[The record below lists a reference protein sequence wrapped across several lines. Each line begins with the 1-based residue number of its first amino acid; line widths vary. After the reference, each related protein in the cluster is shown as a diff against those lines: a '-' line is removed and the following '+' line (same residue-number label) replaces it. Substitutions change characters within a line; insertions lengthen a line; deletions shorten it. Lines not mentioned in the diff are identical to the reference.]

1 MDSES
6 KTPGSAAGR
15 APADGAATDSPSRRG
30 RAHDPEGNR
39 RAVLDAARRLFAA
52 QGYAGVGIRAIAAE
66 AGVTPGLV
74 MAYFGTKDGLFH
86 EAVAGGTGLAADVL
100 EAAGNDLARLPQ
112 ALAHAYLERW
122 ERLPAQ
128 DPWPALIRS
137 ALDHPPSAA
146 LFRTILDQQV
156 GEPLCRLLGDSP
168 EAEVRAAMV
177 RSILFGVIMERYM
190 FAHEPARSV
199 PRAALEPALA
209 DALATAVTGRS
220 ARSADRPG
228 PAEAVVPMAQA
239 GSRSEADTE
248 PYAFDADADAE
259 RPASAAGPAAE
270 PATASATEPL
280 PAPSSVPAGAVFDGL
295 SSCFQHHQSLIGRI
309 AKQYGISPAAFD
321 VLNALRRAGAPH
333 RRTMSEVAA
342 AGQVSQGG
350 LTMQADR
357 LVESGLIER
366 ERDGRDRRIVHLRL
380 TPAGLDLA
388 DRMAAAREAGERE
401 MLAGLGIAERRQ
413 LVGLLDVLGRSPEPP
428 RPQK

>member
-1 MDSES
+1 MDSER
-6 KTPGSAAGR
+6 KTPGSGAGR
-15 APADGAATDSPSRRG
+15 APADGAATDSRSRRG

-52 QGYAGVGIRAIAAE
+52 QGYAGAGIRAIAAE

-86 EAVAGGTGLAADVL
+86 EAVAGRTGLAADVL

-122 ERLPAQ
+122 ERLPAH

-137 ALDHPPSAA
+137 ALDHAPSAA

-156 GEPLCRLLGDSP
+156 GEPLRRLLGDSP

-199 PRAALEPALA
+199 PKAALEPALA
-209 DALATAVTGRS
+209 DALVTAMTGRRVWS
-220 ARSADRPG
+220 AGRPG
-228 PAEAVVPMAQA
+228 TAEAVVPMTQA
-239 GSRSEADTE
+239 GSRSGADAE
-248 PYAFDADADAE
+248 PYAFGAGSGAE
-259 RPASAAGPAAE
+259 RPASAAGPAPE
-270 PATASATEPL
+270 PAGASATEPV
-280 PAPSSVPAGAVFDGL
+280 PAPSVPVGAVFDGL

-321 VLNALRRAGAPH
+321 VLNALRRAGAPY
-333 RRTMSEVAA
+333 RRTMGEVAA

-388 DRMAAAREAGERE
+388 GRMAAAREAGERE
-401 MLAGLGIAERRQ
+401 MLAGLGITERRQ
-413 LVGLLDVLGRSPEPP
+413 LAGLLDALGRSPKPSG
-428 RPQK
+428 PQK